1 MNETL
6 IDMQTNLMEDSIPS
20 IGYVSFTGALMPSIY
35 SSLMDAVPYLWAFL
49 FLLVADTVY
58 GIRYSIIRK
67 EKVTMKKFLQK
78 TITKVIGY
86 TTWVLIGTTL
96 AYAFHAEV
104 VQYTIIGCVCAVEL
118 SGTLDNYFHSKG
130 KDNPFDLI
138 GTIAE
143 KFSVKLKDKEEAKED
158 NEE

>member
-1 MNETL
+1 
-6 IDMQTNLMEDSIPS
+6 MQSLTFTNDTIPS
-20 IGYVSFTGALMPSIY
+20 VGYVSLTGALMPSIY
-35 SSLMDAVPYLWAFL
+35 SSLAEALPFLWAL
-49 FLLVADTVY
+49 IPLLVCDTVY
-58 GIRYSIIRK
+58 GIKCSMIEGR
-67 EKVTMKKFLQK
+67 KVTMKLFLQK

-96 AYAFHAEV
+96 AYAFKMGIIM
-104 VQYTIIGCVCAVEL
+104 YSIIGCVCAVEL

-143 KFSVKLKDKEEAKED
+143 KLSIKMKDKEGENKE
-158 NEE
+158 

>member
-1 MNETL
+1 
-6 IDMQTNLMEDSIPS
+6 MQSLTFTNDTIPS
-20 IGYVSFTGALMPSIY
+20 VGYVSLTGALMPSIY
-35 SSLMDAVPYLWAFL
+35 SSLAEALPFLWAL
-49 FLLVADTVY
+49 IPLLVCDTVY
-58 GIRYSIIRK
+58 GIKCSMIECR
-67 EKVTMKKFLQK
+67 KVTMKLFLQK

-96 AYAFHAEV
+96 AYAFKMGIIM
-104 VQYTIIGCVCAVEL
+104 YSIIGCVCAVEL

-143 KFSVKLKDKEEAKED
+143 KLSIKMKDKEGEKQE
-158 NEE
+158 